1 VTHKEE
7 PLAVRTK
14 PLRIFETDH
23 APLRLLAELEHR
35 SPQAVFHAALAQYLE
50 THRDELAVVFSD
62 TQRAIASG
70 DLEALTAQLAASAEA
85 QADALMASLPQS

>member
-1 VTHKEE
+1 M
-7 PLAVRTK
+7 AVRTK

-35 SPQAVFHAALAQYLE
+35 SPQEVFHAALAQYLE

-70 DLEALTAQLAASAEA
+70 DLDALTAQLASSAEA

>member
-1 VTHKEE
+1 
-7 PLAVRTK
+7 LAVRTK

-23 APLRLLAELEHR
+23 APLRLLAELERR
-35 SPQAVFHAALAQYLE
+35 SPQDVFHAALAQYLE

-70 DLEALTAQLAASAEA
+70 DLDALTAQLAASAEA

>member
-1 VTHKEE
+1 VTAKEE
-7 PLAVRTK
+7 LMAVRTK

-35 SPQAVFHAALAQYLE
+35 SPQEVFHAALAQYLE

-70 DLEALTAQLAASAEA
+70 DLDALTAQLAASAEA

>member
-1 VTHKEE
+1 M
-7 PLAVRTK
+7 AVRTK

-35 SPQAVFHAALAQYLE
+35 SPQEVFHAALAQYLE

-70 DLEALTAQLAASAEA
+70 DLDALTAQLAASAEA
-85 QADALMASLPQS
+85 QAVALMASLPLR

>member
-1 VTHKEE
+1 M
-7 PLAVRTK
+7 AVRTK

-23 APLRLLAELEHR
+23 APLRLLAELERR
-35 SPQAVFHAALAQYLE
+35 SPQDVFHAALSEYLE

-70 DLEALTAQLAASAEA
+70 DLDALTAQLAASAEA

>member
-1 VTHKEE
+1 M
-7 PLAVRTK
+7 AVRTK

-35 SPQAVFHAALAQYLE
+35 SPQEVFHAALAQYLE

-70 DLEALTAQLAASAEA
+70 DLDALIAQLAASAEA
-85 QADALMASLPQS
+85 QADALMASLP

>member
-1 VTHKEE
+1 
-7 PLAVRTK
+7 LAVRTK

-35 SPQAVFHAALAQYLE
+35 SPQEVVHAALAQYLE

-62 TQRAIASG
+62 TQRALASG
-70 DLEALTAQLAASAEA
+70 DLDALTAQLAASAEA
-85 QADALMASLPQS
+85 QADALMASLPQR

>member
-1 VTHKEE
+1 
-7 PLAVRTK
+7 LAVRTK

-23 APLRLLAELEHR
+23 APLRLLAELQRR
-35 SPQAVFHAALAQYLE
+35 SPQDVFHAALSEYLE
-50 THRDELAVVFSD
+50 AHRDELAVVFSD

-70 DLEALTAQLAASAEA
+70 DLDALTAQLAASAET

>member
-1 VTHKEE
+1 
-7 PLAVRTK
+7 LAVRTK

-35 SPQAVFHAALAQYLE
+35 SPQEVFHAALAQYLE

-62 TQRAIASG
+62 TQRALASG
-70 DLEALTAQLAASAEA
+70 DLDALTAQLAASAEA
-85 QADALMASLPQS
+85 QADALTASLPQR

>member
-1 VTHKEE
+1 M
-7 PLAVRTK
+7 AVRTK

-35 SPQAVFHAALAQYLE
+35 SPQEVFHAALAQYLE

-70 DLEALTAQLAASAEA
+70 DLDALTAQLAASAEA
-85 QADALMASLPQS
+85 QTDALMASLPQS